1 MGEGHRGRPDT
12 HADRKLTTTRLAGS
26 FCVSA
31 IAAWAQTVL
40 RHAHGPCHAPDT
52 GRDLPSTSLRCP
64 TKMITMRVDF
74 DPAEMAPNEFYT
86 RLTATVVPRL
96 IAWVSTMSPDGTAHL
111 APARF

>member
-1 MGEGHRGRPDT
+1 
-12 HADRKLTTTRLAGS
+12 
-26 FCVSA
+26 
-31 IAAWAQTVL
+31 
-40 RHAHGPCHAPDT
+40 
-52 GRDLPSTSLRCP
+52 
-64 TKMITMRVDF
+64 MRVDF